1 MAYLEEL
8 QGDLLLSVITC
19 VTKKRNMFFC
29 FKRTR
34 RPTLFIATPIHYSV
48 PFFMLTMCISG
59 PSLYDILYYK
69 HM

>member
-29 FKRTR
+29 F
-34 RPTLFIATPIHYSV
+34 IATPIHYSV
-48 PFFMLTMCISG
+48 PFFTVDILMLTMCISG
-59 PSLYDILYYK
+59 PSLTVL
-69 HM
+69 